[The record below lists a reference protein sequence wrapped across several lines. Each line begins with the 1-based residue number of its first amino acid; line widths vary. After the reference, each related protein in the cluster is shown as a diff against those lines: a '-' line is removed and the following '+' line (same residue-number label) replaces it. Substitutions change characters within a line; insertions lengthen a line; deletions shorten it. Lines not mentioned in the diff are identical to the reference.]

1 MIELIELKNIVKKYD
16 NLIVFDQ
23 LNLQLRS
30 NCTTAIMGKSG
41 RGKTT
46 LLRLL
51 LNLEKPDSGEI
62 LGIESKLLSAVF
74 QEDRLIDNLTIY
86 QNICLPHMHKH
97 SIPSRS
103 EVSSALAAL
112 DIDTDIDKKVNELS
126 GGMKRRVSIIRA
138 IMSLY
143 DILIL
148 DEPFKGLDVKTKEI
162 TMQYVKSNTEN
173 KTVLLVTHDRT
184 EIDFIGCKVIEI

>member
-103 EVSSALAAL
+103 EVSSALSAL
-112 DIDTDIDKKVNELS
+112 DIGTDIDKKVNELS

>member
-97 SIPSRS
+97 SIPSKS